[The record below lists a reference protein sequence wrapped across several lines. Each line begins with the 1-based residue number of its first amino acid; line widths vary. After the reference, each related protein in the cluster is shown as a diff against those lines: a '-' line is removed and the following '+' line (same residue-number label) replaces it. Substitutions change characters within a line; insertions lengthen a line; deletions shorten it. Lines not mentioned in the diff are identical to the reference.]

1 MNCVKAP
8 DRCDKIKMIK
18 NTVTA
23 VFWNLEA
30 GHVMGLTVNL
40 PSKLNGSGQAEKW
53 DGFITPGTVKLLN
66 YIWGVQYL
74 VDEFSTS

>member
-8 DRCDKIKMIK
+8 DRCDKIKIIK

-40 PSKLNGSGQAEKW
+40 PSKLNGSGQAEK
-53 DGFITPGTVKLLN
+53 
-66 YIWGVQYL
+66 
-74 VDEFSTS
+74 